1 MLSDTEIAH
10 YRDKGYVFPNYRLPA
25 DTLARIR
32 EDHARLLESHPEFR
46 DNCPDLLSYDAGFL
60 NYARDPAI
68 LDMVAQ
74 LIGPDIALW
83 NMSFF
88 AKPALNGKTTPWH
101 QDGAYWPIRPLATC
115 TVWIAVDEATPENGC
130 MRFIPGSH
138 RARELA
144 GHHRRDGDDVTL
156 HQELD
161 ADAFDPAEAVDV
173 ALEAGAISLHDV
185 YLFHGSEANRSDK
198 PRRGMTLRLMPT
210 SSHYD
215 RAIAQRMFEERGDY
229 NQALRT
235 LFLMRGTDRCGK
247 NDFTV
252 RPLR

>member
-10 YRDKGYVFPNYRLPA
+10 YHEKGYVFPKYRLPE
-25 DTLARIR
+25 DTLKSIR
-32 EDHARLLESHPEFR
+32 EDHSRLLERHPEFR
-46 DNCPDLLSYDAGFL
+46 DNCPDLLSFDSGFL
-60 NYARDPAI
+60 DYARNEAI
-68 LDMVAQ
+68 LDMVEQ

-88 AKPALNGKTTPWH
+88 AKPALNGKRTPWH

-115 TVWIAVDEATPENGC
+115 TVWIAVDDATPENGC

-138 RARELA
+138 KSKDLA
-144 GHHRRDGDDVTL
+144 KHVLKKDPSLTL
-156 HQELD
+156 SQELSPGT
-161 ADAFDPAEAVDV
+161 FDESEAVDV
-173 ALEAGAISLHDV
+173 ALEAGQISLHDV
-185 YLFHGSEANRSDK
+185 YLYHGSEANTSSQ

-215 RAIAQRMFEERGDY
+215 RAIAKEAARERGDY
-229 NQALRT
+229 DQSVRS

-247 NDFTV
+247 NDFRV
-252 RPLR
+252 RGLV